1 MHAPPHWPNMVQE
14 RMGSSSCTYGS
25 LWFLGVEKPSS
36 RYRLATFTCLELPS
50 RSQRGPRL
58 FSVICP
64 QKIQES
70 RTHWQFQHTSVITS
84 QRRAKQCCCEF
95 KAVLGYI
102 VSSVLARAIN
112 LTSKKKG
119 GKKIKTTPFQKK
131 KKNPQAY
138 QSFPFSFL
146 FLLGHVCSLC
156 AGTRDCADV
165 HAHACGN
172 RGQPQMFLL
181 GHCFLSFSF

>member
-1 MHAPPHWPNMVQE
+1 MRAPPHWPNMVQE

-131 KKNPQAY
+131 KKSP
-138 QSFPFSFL
+138 SLPKFPPLFPFSSWTCVFT
-146 FLLGHVCSLC
+146 VC
-156 AGTRDCADV
+156 RY
-165 HAHACGN
+165 
-172 RGQPQMFLL
+172 M
-181 GHCFLSFSF
+181 